1 MDHTYGP
8 AEPAP
13 DHMSARDVIAHLA
26 RLREEN
32 LLAPQARLLAT
43 HIAHPGNPV
52 HPELV
57 EFAAPYGYE
66 IAYDG
71 LTI

>member
-1 MDHTYGP
+1 
-8 AEPAP
+8 
-13 DHMSARDVIAHLA
+13 MSAREFIAHLA

-32 LLAPQARLLAT
+32 LLAPGARVFAT

-57 EFAAPYGYE
+57 EFAAPHGYE

-71 LTI
+71 LTVSV